1 MGHGW
6 RGGEAMGKTLMS
18 YGAPCTSFTPPT
30 SLTPHTCWPKSCR
43 GGEQCAAAS
52 WVLGVMLTDG
62 EGVVPAARDVKDALA
77 IDSRHDLTEWGI
89 RIKFEFK
96 Q

>member
-1 MGHGW
+1 
-6 RGGEAMGKTLMS
+6 
-18 YGAPCTSFTPPT
+18 
-30 SLTPHTCWPKSCR
+30 
-43 GGEQCAAAS
+43 
-52 WVLGVMLTDG
+52 MLTDG

-77 IDSRHDLTEWGI
+77 IDGRHDLTEWGI

>member
-1 MGHGW
+1 
-6 RGGEAMGKTLMS
+6 MGKTFMS

-30 SLTPHTCWPKSCR
+30 PLTPHTCWPKSCR
-43 GGEQCAAAS
+43 RGEQRAAAS